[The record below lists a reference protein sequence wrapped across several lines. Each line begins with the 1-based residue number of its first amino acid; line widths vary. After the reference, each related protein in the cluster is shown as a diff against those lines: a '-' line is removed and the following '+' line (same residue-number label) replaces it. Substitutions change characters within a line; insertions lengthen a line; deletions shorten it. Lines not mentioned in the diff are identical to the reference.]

1 MSNTKALEGTSRRA
15 LLIGAAGLTGI
26 AATLVAKPAVANN
39 ARGRSSMATAIT
51 DMIHAEDHGILTE
64 RARGLT
70 KTELVELGRLSRGD
84 TKVAGNNTYGLTGE
98 DLDSIEEAFWMVD
111 ARDHNLDH
119 ASLLL
124 DGGGLV
130 GSASAE
136 TLPPSCCCC
145 CAALA
150 SGSANLDRP
159 RIA

>member
-1 MSNTKALEGTSRRA
+1 MSDTKTLEGTSRRA
-15 LLIGAAGLTGI
+15 LLIGAPGLTRVP
-26 AATLVAKPAVANN
+26 APMVAQPPHPARPR
-39 ARGRSSMATAIT
+39 ARASMDTPIT
-51 DMIHAEDHGILTE
+51 DLIYEDDHGTLTE

-70 KTELVELGRLSRGD
+70 KTELLELARLSRGD
-84 TKVAGNNTYGLTGE
+84 AKIAGNNPYGLTDE

-119 ASLLL
+119 ASLLP

-130 GSASAE
+130 GSSLAGGAA
-136 TLPPSCCCC
+136 CCCC

-150 SGSANLDRP
+150 SGSANLDGP

>member
-1 MSNTKALEGTSRRA
+1 MSDTKTLEGTSRRA

-26 AATLVAKPAVANN
+26 AATLVAKPAVAESP
-39 ARGRSSMATAIT
+39 RGRSSMDTAIT

-70 KTELVELGRLSRGD
+70 KAELVELGRLSRGD
-84 TKVAGNNTYGLTGE
+84 TKIAGNNTYGLTGE

-119 ASLLL
+119 ASLLP

-130 GSASAE
+130 DSAAAGSSM
-136 TLPPSCCCC
+136 CCCC
-145 CAALA
+145 CAASA
-150 SGSANLDRP
+150 PGSANLDRP

>member
-1 MSNTKALEGTSRRA
+1 MSDTKTLEGTSRRA

-26 AATLVAKPAVANN
+26 AATLVAKPAVAESP
-39 ARGRSSMATAIT
+39 RGRSSMDTAIT
-51 DMIHAEDHGILTE
+51 DMIHAEDHGTLTE

-70 KTELVELGRLSRGD
+70 KAELVELGRLSRGD
-84 TKVAGNNTYGLTGE
+84 AKIAGNNPYGLTDE

-119 ASLLL
+119 ASLLP

-130 GSASAE
+130 GSASAGMYA
-136 TLPPSCCCC
+136 CCCC
-145 CAALA
+145 CAASA